1 MCLFRLDSQ
10 SLGRATMDYEA
21 PLMPCGCILL
31 LPVRA
36 SRALGVHA
44 RNPRRGLGP
53 CGGVGVPGRPWPRP
67 RRWGATPGNPGEDGR
82 LPGASGSLSTAGAG
96 GGDMVPDPAPW
107 SASWLRCGLR
117 FPEATP
123 RTPAGRGQRSW
134 SSPQGLNWGLSLEAS
149 QGGDEHRSKDSPSLL
164 DPFLG
169 LALSQSSP
177 SPVRGGCGHPH
188 FTAENTEAQRG

>member
-1 MCLFRLDSQ
+1 
-10 SLGRATMDYEA
+10 MDYEA

-96 GGDMVPDPAPW
+96 VGDMVPDPRPLVSQLAEVW
-107 SASWLRCGLR
+107 TEVSRGNTQDSSWER
-117 FPEATP
+117 PEKLELSPGTELGAVLGGEP
-123 RTPAGRGQRSW
+123 GRR
-134 SSPQGLNWGLSLEAS
+134 
-149 QGGDEHRSKDSPSLL
+149 
-164 DPFLG
+164 
-169 LALSQSSP
+169 
-177 SPVRGGCGHPH
+177 
-188 FTAENTEAQRG
+188 